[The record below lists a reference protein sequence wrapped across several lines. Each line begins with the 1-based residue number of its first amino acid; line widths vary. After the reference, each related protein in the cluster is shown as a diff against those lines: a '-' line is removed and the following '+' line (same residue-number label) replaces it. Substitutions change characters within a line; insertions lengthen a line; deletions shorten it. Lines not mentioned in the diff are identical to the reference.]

1 MYKLTLAIRYLLK
14 RRITYFAVLAV
25 ALCVFIVL
33 VVMTVMAGLVGDFKE
48 KNHLFAGDCVVA
60 TESLVGFSY
69 YEEFLETL
77 EKQDFVEAFSPAV
90 KSFGLIG
97 LRGSDSKADVE
108 IMGIDP
114 VMHSK
119 ATGFGQTLEYNKEDV
134 SKAFELPGDPNLVG
148 CVPGKDVLHRRDVHG
163 DYPQQASPGRMA
175 YLVSCF
181 PLTPKGATAGTRTD
195 MINTKP
201 FHYSDDSLSGL
212 AKVDVSMLYLP
223 LEWAQKLCG
232 MTDPNRVNAIHIKFN
247 PNVRLQDGCDKVALL
262 WESFREGKAGDK
274 QAFLLDSVTVRSW
287 KSYRRSSI
295 APMEKEQTVMTV
307 MFGFVG
313 ITTVFIIFVVSYMII
328 SHKSKD
334 IGILKSIGASTCDI
348 IQLFSIFAFLV
359 GMLGSSFGL
368 FTGWLFLAKIN
379 KIEDWLFK
387 RFAWQLWDRTIYAI
401 GEIPNKIELEVVVT
415 IFVSAIVACLAG
427 ALLPSWQAAR
437 QKPVDT
443 LQVNQL

>member
-1 MYKLTLAIRYLLK
+1 MYKLTLAIRYLFK

-48 KNHLFAGDCVVA
+48 KNRLFAGDCVVA

-69 YEEFLETL
+69 YEEFLEML
-77 EKQDFVEAFSPAV
+77 EKQDFVEAYSPAV
-90 KSFGLIG
+90 KSYGLIG
-97 LRGSDSKADVE
+97 LRGSDRKADVE
-108 IMGIDP
+108 IMGIEP

-119 ATGFGQTLEYNKEDV
+119 ATGFGQTLEYNKGDV

-163 DYPQQASPGRMA
+163 AYSQQASPGRLA
-175 YLVSCF
+175 YSVSCF
-181 PLTPKGATAGTRTD
+181 PLTPKGATAGARTD
-195 MINTKP
+195 MVNTKT

-223 LEWAQKLCG
+223 FEWAQKLCG
-232 MTDPNRVNAIHIKFN
+232 MTDPNRANAIHIKFG
-247 PNVRLQDGCDKVALL
+247 PDVGLQDGCDKVASL
-262 WESFREGKAGDK
+262 WESFREGKAGYK
-274 QAFLLDSVTVRSW
+274 QAFLLDTVTVRSW
-287 KSYRRSSI
+287 KGYRRSSI
-295 APMEKEQTVMTV
+295 APMEKEQTIMTV

-313 ITTVFIIFVVSYMII
+313 ITTVFIVFVVSYMII

-334 IGILKSIGASTCDI
+334 IGILKSIGASTGDI

-359 GMLGSSFGL
+359 GMLGSGFGL
-368 FTGWLFLAKIN
+368 FAGWLFLAKIN

-387 RFAWQLWDRTIYAI
+387 HFSWQLWDRTIYAI
-401 GEIPNKIELEVVVT
+401 GDIPNKIELEVVLT
-415 IFVSAIVACLAG
+415 IFISAIVACLVG

-437 QKPVDT
+437 QKPVET